1 MFVDF
6 RVKVIRNR
14 GSNGGFRA
22 KKDLKNRNNS
32 HTLLN
37 KLQQRRERKNLNM
50 GSGGGKRHYSLSSY
64 LVNVFN
70 HVSERGA
77 MVYRQWEAIVTKIR
91 IEIKETGGGKLN
103 PQN

>member
-70 HVSERGA
+70 HVNERGA
-77 MVYRQWEAIVTKIR
+77 TVYWGVGGSSYQKM
-91 IEIKETGGGKLN
+91 IEITETGGDKFNL
-103 PQN
+103 QN